1 MGGTGTR
8 GLETGMYL
16 RRRDFLGFTFAVV
29 SVTAVVN
36 RAHASES
43 VPIGRI
49 SRLAGSVTILRGG
62 VDVVGAPEEAIYP
75 SDSIRT
81 AADSRAEVTFVDG
94 SILTVGP
101 ESEVAVATF
110 APQAEESNAV
120 LDLLAGIVR
129 VTVNKATDWGRFE
142 VRTTTAVASVRG
154 TDYLVELST
163 AGSAVFVAEGRVAV
177 SSRAG
182 AGTAVLRAGQGVDVT
197 AAFEPLVVKIWGA
210 KRRDA
215 ALARVTF

>member
-1 MGGTGTR
+1 MS
-8 GLETGMYL
+8 M
-16 RRRDFLGFTFAVV
+16 RRRKFLGLTLSAVSLV
-29 SVTAVVN
+29 ALAEAGG
-36 RAHASES
+36 AHASES
-43 VPIGRI
+43 VPEGRI
-49 SRLAGSVTILRGG
+49 TRVSGSVSVLRGG
-62 VDVVGAPEEAIYP
+62 QVQVGAPGDGVYA
-75 SDSIRT
+75 SDGIRT
-81 AADSRAEVTFVDG
+81 GADSRAEVTFIDG

-101 ESEVAVATF
+101 ESEVVVATF
-110 APQAEESNAV
+110 APDPEESNAV

-129 VTVNKATDWGRFE
+129 VTVNKATDWGRFD

-154 TDYLVELST
+154 TDYLVESNE

-197 AAFEPLVVKIWGA
+197 AAYEPLVVKLWGA